1 MPNTA
6 SAIRAGVTC
15 VCGAELPQVE
25 ALLGRVGTVV
35 RLEERLMDAA
45 TAVSG
50 VAPAYV
56 ALLAEAWIDAAVGQ
70 GIPAAQAAMLV
81 GGALSGSA
89 ALLGGAW
96 HGHARRAQGGDLAR
110 RDDRSR
116 TSRTRAGRAT
126 QRVRGCGRRG
136 RRAEHD
142 VILALT
148 NVRGTIADF
157 VLALTWVYTLVIFA
171 YILSSLAFTAG
182 LRVAYSRTSDAI
194 LGFLRDVCEP
204 YLRIFRRILP
214 SFGGLDFSPIIGIIV
229 LQVVGQ
235 LVANA
240 IR

>member
-1 MPNTA
+1 
-6 SAIRAGVTC
+6 
-15 VCGAELPQVE
+15 
-25 ALLGRVGTVV
+25 
-35 RLEERLMDAA
+35 
-45 TAVSG
+45 
-50 VAPAYV
+50 
-56 ALLAEAWIDAAVGQ
+56 
-70 GIPAAQAAMLV
+70 
-81 GGALSGSA
+81 
-89 ALLGGAW
+89 
-96 HGHARRAQGGDLAR
+96 
-110 RDDRSR
+110 
-116 TSRTRAGRAT
+116 
-126 QRVRGCGRRG
+126 
-136 RRAEHD
+136 

>member
-1 MPNTA
+1 M
-6 SAIRAGVTC
+6 
-15 VCGAELPQVE
+15 
-25 ALLGRVGTVV
+25 
-35 RLEERLMDAA
+35 
-45 TAVSG
+45 
-50 VAPAYV
+50 
-56 ALLAEAWIDAAVGQ
+56 
-70 GIPAAQAAMLV
+70 
-81 GGALSGSA
+81 
-89 ALLGGAW
+89 
-96 HGHARRAQGGDLAR
+96 
-110 RDDRSR
+110 
-116 TSRTRAGRAT
+116 
-126 QRVRGCGRRG
+126 
-136 RRAEHD
+136 
-142 VILALT
+142 ILALT

-182 LRVAYSRTSDAI
+182 LRVPYSRTSDAI

>member
-1 MPNTA
+1 
-6 SAIRAGVTC
+6 
-15 VCGAELPQVE
+15 
-25 ALLGRVGTVV
+25 
-35 RLEERLMDAA
+35 
-45 TAVSG
+45 
-50 VAPAYV
+50 
-56 ALLAEAWIDAAVGQ
+56 
-70 GIPAAQAAMLV
+70 
-81 GGALSGSA
+81 
-89 ALLGGAW
+89 
-96 HGHARRAQGGDLAR
+96 
-110 RDDRSR
+110 
-116 TSRTRAGRAT
+116 
-126 QRVRGCGRRG
+126 
-136 RRAEHD
+136 

-171 YILSSLAFTAG
+171 YILS
-182 LRVAYSRTSDAI
+182 SDAI